1 MTNKAKVTILLAD
14 DHRLFRDGLHR
25 LLDTCDGMQVIAET
39 SDGSETVT
47 AALEKKPDIVL
58 MDITMPVLNGIDAAR
73 RIVQDSPKI
82 KVIILSMH
90 SDRRFVLEA
99 FRAGALGYLLK
110 DCAFDEL
117 TKAIRT
123 VAENQVY
130 LDGSIAKIVVKD
142 FISQSVDKPDSV
154 FAMLSVREREV
165 LQQMAEGR
173 STKEIALHLNISAK
187 TVETHRKQIMDK
199 LNIHNIAQL
208 TKYAIREGL
217 TGLE

>member
-1 MTNKAKVTILLAD
+1 MKTKILLAD

-25 LLDTCDGMQVIAET
+25 LLDNSENMTVIAET
-39 SDGSETVT
+39 SDGAETVT
-47 AALEKKPDIVL
+47 VAIEKKPDIIL

-73 RIVQDSPKI
+73 RIVQENPRI

-117 TKAIRT
+117 TKAIKT
-123 VAENQVY
+123 VAEDQVY
-130 LDGSIAKIVVKD
+130 LDGSIARIVVKD
-142 FISQSVDKPDSV
+142 FISQSAGKPDSV
-154 FAMLSVREREV
+154 FAVLSVREREV
-165 LQQMAEGR
+165 LQQMAEGQ
-173 STKEIALHLNISAK
+173 STKEIAGHLNISAK